1 MIRLC
6 HHFCHI
12 AQQLILFL
20 CAHSI
25 SDVNI
30 SEPYFRGNSF
40 IYLHDNQYGRDDH
53 VNMHLSFEFL
63 TIASYGMLL
72 WNGEVNIGIFIHCAK
87 IILKL

>member
-1 MIRLC
+1 MQEENK
-6 HHFCHI
+6 F
-12 AQQLILFL
+12 ILFFYL
-20 CAHSI
+20 QSI

-40 IYLHDNQYGRDDH
+40 IYLHDNQYGRHDH
-53 VNMHLSFEFL
+53 VTTHLSFEFL

-72 WNGEVNIGIFIHCAK
+72 WNGEVNIGILIHFVQ